1 MAHDTKKRNPDD
13 VDWNALLAAGSMIG
27 NLLQAA
33 DRSQLKASLHL
44 SREQVTA
51 LAQQK
56 MNLKT
61 QLTNLRSA
69 FEKMKAA
76 LLTIEEQNKQLNQS
90 CKEKENRIIE
100 LTRKIDFLEG
110 KA

>member
-1 MAHDTKKRNPDD
+1 MTQDKKKRNTDD
-13 VDWNALLAAGSMIG
+13 VDWNELLTAGSMIG

-33 DRSQLKASLHL
+33 DRSQLKAALNL

-51 LAQQK
+51 LMQQK
-56 MNLKT
+56 MILKT

-69 FEKMKAA
+69 FEKMKIA

-90 CKEKENRIIE
+90 CKEKDNRITE
-100 LTRKIDFLEG
+100 LTRKIESLGG